1 MLSWRLCWSPW
12 GVNHLCSPLSDRL
25 ACTPLSSFLL
35 RPGPL
40 AASLLCLFSFYS
52 NSQHLHR
59 TAGSE
64 DVCLPPCADPS
75 ASRASSS
82 STWPGKAAAWTTVLL
97 AEAHPK
103 WYDPHWGLE
112 TLSWTMPPKLTF
124 PVLTCSDS
132 SKSLR
137 FSTPFLAFP
146 FVTQNLPSLPC
157 HLIIF
162 PIVRN
167 GLSSWVRK
175 LGVSHLLS
183 SFPSPLFSA
192 SSIPPHVDPNHVTQD
207 TVLKFCLWPPLPG
220 SPTASTEAWLP
231 PLPATCCRTS
241 LPLGAALPPAPPKLS
256 PHAARG
262 TFQSCKPD
270 RVTALVKPSDS
281 SSVNLR
287 RSPLELPLSLP
298 VCPPFPGFLAAHP
311 STTPSSSPVGA
322 LLTQKKP
329 NFPTASSSSAGCCV
343 ISSLERPSVGTP
355 CKPPCPDHSL
365 DILLI
370 TIWGP
375 YVLLFIII

>member
-124 PVLTCSDS
+124 PVITCSDS

-146 FVTQNLPSLPC
+146 FATQNLPSLPC
-157 HLIIF
+157 HVIIF

-192 SSIPPHVDPNHVTQD
+192 SSIPP
-207 TVLKFCLWPPLPG
+207 
-220 SPTASTEAWLP
+220 
-231 PLPATCCRTS
+231 
-241 LPLGAALPPAPPKLS
+241 
-256 PHAARG
+256 
-262 TFQSCKPD
+262 
-270 RVTALVKPSDS
+270 
-281 SSVNLR
+281 R
-287 RSPLELPLSLP
+287 RSKPRDSGHRPQVLSL
-298 VCPPFPGFLAAHP
+298 
-311 STTPSSSPVGA
+311 TPSSWQSYRQHRGLAAATTCHLLPHQSALRRCSPA
-322 LLTQKKP
+322 RTSEAFSTCSQRDLSEL
-329 NFPTASSSSAGCCV
+329 
-343 ISSLERPSVGTP
+343 
-355 CKPPCPDHSL
+355 
-365 DILLI
+365 
-370 TIWGP
+370 
-375 YVLLFIII
+375 